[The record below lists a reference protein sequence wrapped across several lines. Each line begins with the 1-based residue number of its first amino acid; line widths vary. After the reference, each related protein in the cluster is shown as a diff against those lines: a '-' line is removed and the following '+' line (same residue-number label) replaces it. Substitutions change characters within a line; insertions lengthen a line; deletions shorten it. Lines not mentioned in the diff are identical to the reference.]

1 MADAAAEAVAEVEAV
16 PVAVAGAEAL
26 AGSEAVAG
34 AETDARAEA
43 LARAGADP
51 DRRSFLDLHCH
62 SCYSFDSISRPADI
76 VRAAASRG
84 LTHLAI
90 TDHDVIEGALRAL
103 DLAPVGLT
111 VIVGEEI
118 LTREGDCLG
127 LFLERAVPPG
137 LSLAETIAAIHEQ
150 GGLAGLPHPFD
161 QLRRSS
167 GLARGREELLA
178 PVLPQLDF
186 IEAFNARVV
195 NPSANERAAELAVR
209 HGLPGVASSDAHHV
223 SEVAVAC
230 TIVPGPA
237 GTPAGLKDALS
248 GGTLLTGRA
257 SYYLR
262 GLTWAVKIAKRARGV
277 RRIPPATSIE

>member
-1 MADAAAEAVAEVEAV
+1 MAAAD
-16 PVAVAGAEAL
+16 AEAL
-26 AGSEAVAG
+26 AQADAKAVPEAQ
-34 AETDARAEA
+34 AEAEAEA
-43 LARAGADP
+43 LAQAGADP
-51 DRRSFLDLHCH
+51 GARSFLDLHCH
-62 SCYSFDSISRPADI
+62 SCYSFDSISRPADL
-76 VRAAASRG
+76 VRAAQARG
-84 LTHLAI
+84 LTHLAV
-90 TDHDVIEGALRAL
+90 TDHDVIEGAQRARE
-103 DLAPVGLT
+103 LAPAGLT

-127 LFLERAVPPG
+127 LFLEQAVPPG

-167 GLARGREELLA
+167 GLARGREEALE
-178 PVLPQLDF
+178 PILPELDF

-195 NPSANERAAELAVR
+195 NPSANERAAELGAKYGIAR
-209 HGLPGVASSDAHHV
+209 VASSDAHHV

-230 TIVPGPA
+230 TIVPGRV
-237 GTPAGLKDALS
+237 GTPAGLREALP

-262 GLTWAVKIAKRARGV
+262 GLTWAVKIGKRARGV
-277 RRIPPATSIE
+277 HRVSPSASEE